1 MRSAYAKKD
10 RRAKRVVLTAAKVVP
25 WSSISSKREHPKSRY
40 TKSDRRAKCAKRG
53 VLSAAIEDYEVYEVY
68 EVYEAHKVHDVHCEE
83 ACQSSSMHVLESL
96 LVHADPMSIPLCV
109 CVIPLLQEHSC
120 VCVCVCA
127 AVSHSASLSAT
138 LVSTFIH

>member
-10 RRAKRVVLTAAKVVP
+10 RRAKRVVLNVAKEVP
-25 WSSISSKREHPKSRY
+25 WNSISSKREHSEPRY

-83 ACQSSSMHVLESL
+83 ACHASSMHVLESL
-96 LVHADPMSIPLCV
+96 WVHADPMA
-109 CVIPLLQEHSC
+109 HSC
-120 VCVCVCA
+120 VRHA
-127 AVSHSASLSAT
+127 
-138 LVSTFIH
+138 

>member
-1 MRSAYAKKD
+1 M
-10 RRAKRVVLTAAKVVP
+10 
-25 WSSISSKREHPKSRY
+25 
-40 TKSDRRAKCAKRG
+40 
-53 VLSAAIEDYEVYEVY
+53 LSAAIEDYEVYEVY

>member
-1 MRSAYAKKD
+1 M
-10 RRAKRVVLTAAKVVP
+10 
-25 WSSISSKREHPKSRY
+25 
-40 TKSDRRAKCAKRG
+40 
-53 VLSAAIEDYEVYEVY
+53 LSAAIEDYEVYEVY

-138 LVSTFIH
+138 LSTSFIKQVCSAVWL